1 MRDCKL
7 LWLQQ
12 RVGAEVKQG
21 EWTPAR
27 RTSSLATQV
36 TNTAPLR
43 AQGQGEGERCLV
55 CSPTPH
61 PTLRVCV
68 CVRMHD
74 SRIAT
79 SSTIRRL
86 LLRASSE
93 LCCS

>member
-68 CVRMHD
+68 CVCVCTTPA
-74 SRIAT
+74 SRPQA
-79 SSTIRRL
+79 RF
-86 LLRASSE
+86 AD
-93 LCCS
+93 CC